1 MRRREE
7 CVGDVDIPLPFNNYL
22 NISLGNCGR
31 SRRIGFWKN
40 GCITLGYNREK
51 YVLYYNN
58 KTNKIELR
66 TFERS
71 SNVYSVRLKKEFNL
85 DNFDF
90 STMKSILSKIFIE
103 SCSNE
108 NHIFIPDDKL
118 IQDVI
123 DGIVQV
129 CGNSTDPDLIIV
141 KDTIS
146 NLIPIIRIQNI
157 PDRKTT

>member
-1 MRRREE
+1 
-7 CVGDVDIPLPFNNYL
+7 VGDVDIPLPFNNYL

-40 GCITLGYNREK
+40 GCITLVYNREK

-108 NHIFIPDDKL
+108 NRIFRPDDKL

>member
-1 MRRREE
+1 VQR
-7 CVGDVDIPLPFNNYL
+7 CNNYL

-85 DNFDF
+85 DNFNF

-108 NHIFIPDDKL
+108 NRIFRPTDKL
-118 IQDVI
+118 IQNVI

-146 NLIPIIRIQNI
+146 NLIPIIDIQNIQNIQNI
-157 PDRKTT
+157 PDTKTT